1 MKLIHRD
8 NYKNYI
14 IGLVALIFSAIAYP
28 RLPEQIPIH
37 FNAQGIPDGY
47 GSPLTIFLLP
57 AIILLVNVLA
67 EVTKHADPR
76 TANYSVFSKHY
87 YLFFLVFNVFMFL
100 VQLYLIAY
108 ALNIITFNVSNVIII
123 ALGVLFIIIGNMMPK
138 FKQNFFMGIKTPW
151 TLADEQVWYETHRFG
166 GKTWFIL
173 GIAMCICGFLPS
185 IASFPIMLVVI
196 IIAAAAPMVYSYIIY
211 KGKTLK

>member
-76 TANYSVFSKHY
+76 AANYSVFR
-87 YLFFLVFNVFMFL
+87 
-100 VQLYLIAY
+100 
-108 ALNIITFNVSNVIII
+108 NIITY
-123 ALGVLFIIIGNMMPK
+123 
-138 FKQNFFMGIKTPW
+138 FF
-151 TLADEQVWYETHRFG
+151 WYSMYSCF
-166 GKTWFIL
+166 WF
-173 GIAMCICGFLPS
+173 
-185 IASFPIMLVVI
+185 
-196 IIAAAAPMVYSYIIY
+196 SYI
-211 KGKTLK
+211 